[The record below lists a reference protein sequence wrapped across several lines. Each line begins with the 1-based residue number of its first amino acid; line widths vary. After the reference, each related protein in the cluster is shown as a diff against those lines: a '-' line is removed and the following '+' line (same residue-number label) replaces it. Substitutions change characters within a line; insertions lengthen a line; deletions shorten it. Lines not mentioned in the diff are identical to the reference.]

1 MRPRPPDPPDLLSQ
15 GARAVRSGRF
25 GELAIE
31 AGFKAYGV
39 RAVNDN
45 REFHFEGDFW
55 QRKDKFLIR
64 QHQLATGRI
73 VDFLYKNFAIGQTMP
88 IECKQQM
95 GGGTTDEKLAY
106 TVDQLEACGHA
117 AFWLVLSGTGFN
129 PDVVKSIDAKIKAI
143 NAKGRIKGRLVHN
156 EFSLM
161 QRAVE
166 RLVERN
172 EP

>member
-1 MRPRPPDPPDLLSQ
+1 MCPQQSDFDLPSQ
-15 GARAVRSGRF
+15 GARAVRSGRY

-31 AGFKAYGV
+31 AAFKAYGV

-45 REFHFEGDFW
+45 LEFHYEGEFW
-55 QRKDKFLIR
+55 ERKEKLLIR
-64 QHQLATGRI
+64 QHRLATGRI
-73 VDFLYKNFAIGQTMP
+73 VDFLYKNFAIKQTVA

-106 TVDQLEACGHA
+106 TVDQLEACGHP
-117 AFWLVLSGTGFN
+117 AFWLVLSGPGFN
-129 PDVVKSIDAKIKAI
+129 PDVITSIDRKIKAI
-143 NAKGRIKGRLVHN
+143 NAKARIKGRLVHN

-161 QRAVE
+161 QRAIE